1 MSDGVW
7 EAFLAGAEPGTEL
20 RSRWWCGLGSRADDV
35 PAEVLL
41 ALLDGDELD
50 FLYRRGLPA
59 TVLDAAVV
67 HPSKGVW
74 GRVVDSGALS
84 PRQWDR
90 LLDALA
96 GRGVGAALLGA
107 LSEIRDDFAALG
119 ERIAVGVARPPGPG
133 AAPPRTPA
141 EIAALA
147 DTVPD
152 IPAEDR
158 TEGLWWVGA
167 LFHDPDAMRQL
178 AAHPNRWI
186 RRSVAR
192 APQLPADVAARLG
205 RDEDRV
211 VRLFLTESCAD
222 APAETLL
229 DVWSWWPGS
238 FSFPG
243 RPRNHPNF
251 PRDGLRRYADDSR
264 PRVRLLAL
272 DDPAAPAALAVRLA
286 ADPDPDVRAR
296 AAEDPRLPSASAL
309 ALLDDPNP
317 TVRRAAARH
326 PALPAA
332 TLAALLR
339 DPVTA
344 EDAAR
349 NPAVP
354 LRVALWMAAC

>member
-1 MSDGVW
+1 MSDGAW
-7 EAFLAGAEPGTEL
+7 EQFLAGAEPGAEL
-20 RSRWWCGLGSRADDV
+20 RRRWRSGLGSRADA
-35 PAEVLL
+35 PTEVLL
-41 ALLDGDELD
+41 ALLDGDEPY
-50 FLYRRGLPA
+50 FLYRRPLPA
-59 TVLDAAVV
+59 PVLDAAVE
-67 HPSKGVW
+67 HPSKRVW
-74 GRVVDSGALS
+74 GPVAESGALS
-84 PRQWDR
+84 PGQWDR
-90 LLDALA
+90 LLEALA
-96 GRGVGAALLGA
+96 GRGAGAALLA
-107 LSEIRDDFAALG
+107 VLREMRDGFAARG
-119 ERIAVGVARPPGPG
+119 ERTAVGMARPPRPD
-133 AAPPRTPA
+133 AVAPRTPA

-147 DTVPD
+147 DSVPD

-158 TEGLWWVGA
+158 TYGLRWVGA

-192 APQLPADVAARLG
+192 APRLPADVAARLG

-238 FSFPG
+238 LSFPG

-251 PRDGLRRYADDSR
+251 PRDGLRHRAHDPR

-272 DDPAAPAALAVRLA
+272 DDPAAPTALAVLLA
-286 ADPDPDVRAR
+286 ADPDPAVRAR
-296 AAEDPRLPSASAL
+296 AAEDLRLPSATVL
-309 ALLDDPNP
+309 ALLADSDL
-317 TVRRAAARH
+317 TVRQVAARH
-326 PALPAA
+326 PALPAP

-339 DPVTA
+339 DPATA

-354 LRVALWMAAC
+354 LPVALRMAAC

>member
-1 MSDGVW
+1 MDDGVW
-7 EAFLAGAEPGTEL
+7 DAFPGDDGATAEL
-20 RSRWWCGLGSRADDV
+20 RGRWRAGLGARADAPV
-35 PAEVLL
+35 EVLL
-41 ALLDGDELD
+41 ALLDGDRPD

-59 TVLDAAVV
+59 RVLDAAVA

-74 GRVVDSGALS
+74 GRAAESGALS
-84 PRQWDR
+84 PGQWDR
-90 LLDALA
+90 LLAALA
-96 GRGVGAALLGA
+96 GRGTDPALLDG
-107 LSEIRDDFAALG
+107 LRELRDEFAA
-119 ERIAVGVARPPGPG
+119 RRPRVSVGVARPPSPD

-158 TEGLWWVGA
+158 TYALWWVGA

-178 AAHPNRWI
+178 AAHPNRWV

-192 APQLPADVAARLG
+192 APRLPADVAARLG

-229 DVWSWWPGS
+229 DVWSWWSGS
-238 FSFPG
+238 FTFPD
-243 RPRNHPNF
+243 RPRNHPRF
-251 PRDGLRRYADDSR
+251 PRDGLRRLADDPR

-272 DDPAAPAALAVRLA
+272 DDPDAPAELAVRLA
-286 ADPDPDVRAR
+286 ADPDPEVRAR
-296 AAEDPRLPSASAL
+296 AAEDPRLPPATAL
-309 ALLDDPNP
+309 ALLADPDP
-317 TVRRAAARH
+317 AVRRVAARH

-339 DPVTA
+339 DPGTA

-349 NPAVP
+349 NPALP
-354 LRVALWMAAC
+354 PPVALRLAAA

>member
-7 EAFLAGAEPGTEL
+7 EMFLAGAEPGAEL
-20 RSRWWCGLGSRADDV
+20 RRKWRSGLGGRPDA

-41 ALLDGDELD
+41 ALLEGDELH
-50 FLYRRGLPA
+50 FLYRSGLPA
-59 TVLDAAVV
+59 PVLDAAVL
-67 HPSKGVW
+67 HPSRRVW
-74 GRVVDSGALS
+74 GRVAESGALS
-84 PRQWDR
+84 PGQWER

-96 GRGVGAALLGA
+96 GRGAGGALLA
-107 LSEIRDDFAALG
+107 LVRELRDDFAARG
-119 ERIAVGVARPPGPG
+119 ERTGVGVERPPGPD
-133 AAPPRTPA
+133 AVPPRTSA

-147 DTVPD
+147 DTVPE

-158 TEGLWWVGA
+158 TYALWWVGA

-178 AAHPNRWI
+178 AAHPNRWV

-192 APQLPADVAARLG
+192 APRLPADVAARLG
-205 RDEDRV
+205 QDEDRV

-229 DVWSWWPGS
+229 DVWSWWSGS
-238 FSFPG
+238 FTFPG

-251 PRDGLRRYADDSR
+251 PREGLRRHADDPR

-272 DDPAAPAALAVRLA
+272 DDPAAPPALAARLA
-286 ADPDPDVRAR
+286 ADPDREVRTR
-296 AAEDPRLPSASAL
+296 AAEDLRLPSASAL
-309 ALLDDPNP
+309 TLLDDPDP
-317 TVRRAAARH
+317 TVRRVAARH

-339 DPVTA
+339 DPATA

-354 LRVALWMAAC
+354 MPVALWMAAC

>member
-7 EAFLAGAEPGTEL
+7 DAFPGDGAAAEL
-20 RSRWWCGLGSRADDV
+20 RGRWRTGLGARADA
-35 PAEVLL
+35 PAELLL
-41 ALLDGDELD
+41 ALLDGDRPD
-50 FLYRRGLPA
+50 FLYRSGLPA
-59 TVLDAAVV
+59 PVLDAAVA
-67 HPSKGVW
+67 HPAKGVW
-74 GRVVDSGALS
+74 GRAAESGALS
-84 PRQWDR
+84 PEQWER
-90 LLDALA
+90 LLAALA
-96 GRGVGAALLGA
+96 GRGAKPALLDG
-107 LSEIRDDFAALG
+107 LRELRDEFAARRPRVL
-119 ERIAVGVARPPGPG
+119 VGVARPPSPD
-133 AAPPRTPA
+133 AVPPRTSA

-147 DTVPD
+147 DTVPE

-158 TEGLWWVGA
+158 TYALWWVGA

-178 AAHPNRWI
+178 AAHPNRWV

-192 APQLPADVAARLG
+192 APRLPVDVAARLG

-211 VRLFLTESCAD
+211 VRLFLAESCAD

-229 DVWSWWPGS
+229 DVWTWWSGS

-243 RPRNHPNF
+243 RPRNHPHF
-251 PRDGLRRYADDSR
+251 PRDGLLRYADDPR

-272 DDPAAPAALAVRLA
+272 DDPAAPAALALRFA
-286 ADPDPDVRAR
+286 ADPDPA
-296 AAEDPRLPSASAL
+296 
-309 ALLDDPNP
+309 
-317 TVRRAAARH
+317 VRRVAARH

-339 DPVTA
+339 DPATA

-354 LRVALWMAAC
+354 LPVALRMAAP